1 MSPAA
6 KLRTAGPG
14 DGAAI
19 AALHLAS
26 QRAAYRG
33 IVPAELI
40 EHPDLAERT
49 RDWEETLLAAA
60 GPTFLLE
67 DGGRLIGFC
76 YARPSP
82 DADLD
87 SHITAEISNLHVS
100 PTRRGRGH
108 GSVLF
113 ATARRWAEGRFRDLT
128 LWVLQENRPARDFY
142 EKLGMAPD
150 GAARTYH
157 GSDVRVIRYRLTL
170 SPPSDTHPL
179 K

>member
-1 MSPAA
+1 VSAGLRAA
-6 KLRTAGPG
+6 KLRTASPG

-26 QRAAYRG
+26 QRDAYRG
-33 IVPAELI
+33 IVPTELI

-49 RDWEETLLAAA
+49 RDWEETLVAAA
-60 GPTFLLE
+60 GPTYLLE
-67 DGGRLIGFC
+67 DGERLLGFC
-76 YARPSP
+76 YVRPAP

-87 SHITAEISNLHVS
+87 PHTVAEISNLHVA
-100 PTRRGRGH
+100 PTQRGRGH

-113 ATARRWAEGRFRDLT
+113 AAARGWAAGRFRDLT
-128 LWVLQENRPARDFY
+128 LWVLKENQPARGFY

-157 GSDVRVIRYRLTL
+157 GSDVRVLRYRVAL
-170 SPPSDTHPL
+170 
-179 K
+179 